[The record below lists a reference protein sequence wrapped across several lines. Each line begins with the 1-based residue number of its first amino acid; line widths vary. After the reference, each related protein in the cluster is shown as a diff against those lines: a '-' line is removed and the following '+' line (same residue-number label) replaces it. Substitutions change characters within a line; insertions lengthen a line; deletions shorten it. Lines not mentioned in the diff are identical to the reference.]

1 MSGIHTPL
9 LAQNLNKD
17 FIIFPGCA
25 IQWTTA
31 MAPAHMWVLEEKQ
44 RENVVVLGIGI

>member
-25 IQWTTA
+25 IQRTTA
-31 MAPAHMWVLEEKQ
+31 MARVHMRVLEEKQ
-44 RENVVVLGIGI
+44 REKLMW